1 MGDRR
6 EAFAARRELMGY
18 TQESL
23 ATAVGVEF
31 STVGRWERGDLTPQP
46 YRRPRIAKAL
56 GLTLEELGT
65 LLTPTSSWRTT
76 APPSTSTSAQAAD
89 ANDDAGGRLDTH
101 ATTHDVFQVPRE
113 TTASRV
119 RGSPLGREAAP
130 VQPDL
135 AETDDMNRRDLLRL
149 FSMTSALLA
158 LPAVEPA
165 LDDADRVAAA
175 ARTGAVDSAV
185 AADFSQLN
193 THLWRVYAL
202 APTKSQVLPLV
213 RAQLDVLTEGL
224 RRPQTPAIRQRLCEL
239 SADLFQLAGEIFFDG
254 DRYTDAAHCYT
265 LAATASKEANT
276 PDLWACALTRHAFI
290 AVYERRFAEAAPVL
304 ELAAD
309 LARRGDPALS
319 TRHWIAAVQAE
330 TFAGLGNLDTCQ
342 RALDIAA
349 EVQHLRGPVHN
360 GGWLRFDGSRLAEER
375 GTCYVTLGRPDLAEA
390 ALTDALAGTLT
401 ARRKAGVFTDL
412 AMIGVHRRDPD
423 QVVTY
428 ANAVLATAR
437 QTGSGVVVHRL
448 RGLQP
453 HLAPLLADQQIQQ
466 LDAEINSLIGTH
478 AA

>member
-1 MGDRR
+1 MFMGDRR

-23 ATAVGVEF
+23 AAAVGVEF

-65 LLTPTSSWRTT
+65 LLTPT
-76 APPSTSTSAQAAD
+76 PSGQNGTSAVVLAQIAGAD
-89 ANDDAGGRLDTH
+89 VL
-101 ATTHDVFQVPRE
+101 
-113 TTASRV
+113 
-119 RGSPLGREAAP
+119 P

-149 FSMTSALLA
+149 FSMTGALLA
-158 LPAVEPA
+158 LPAAESAVC
-165 LDDADRVAAA
+165 DAERLAAA
-175 ARTGAVDSAV
+175 AQTGAVDSTAV
-185 AADFSQLN
+185 AEFEQLN
-193 THLWRVYAL
+193 SHLWRVYAF

-213 RAQLDVLTEGL
+213 RAQLDVLSEGL
-224 RRPQTPAIRQRLCEL
+224 RRPQTSATRQRLCEL

-276 PDLWACALTRHAFI
+276 PDLWACALARHAFI
-290 AVYERRFAEAAPVL
+290 AVYERRFTEAAPIL

-330 TFAGLGNLDTCQ
+330 TFAGLGDLDTCQ
-342 RALDIAA
+342 RALDTAA
-349 EVQHLRGPVHN
+349 EVEHLQGRVHN

-390 ALTDALAGTLT
+390 ALTDALAGNLT
-401 ARRKAGVFTDL
+401 ARRKAGVLTDL
-412 AMIGVHRRDPD
+412 AMIGVHRRDPE
-423 QVVTY
+423 QVVSYT
-428 ANAVLATAR
+428 NAVLATAR
-437 QTGSGVVVHRL
+437 QTGSGVVVRKL

-453 HLAPLLADQQIQQ
+453 HLATLLADQQIQQ
-466 LDAEINSLIGTH
+466 LDAEINSLIGSH